1 MKYLKERIGISS
13 MVDILLIKSWFA
25 KELCQ
30 LALPPA
36 VYEKSLKVL
45 DYLESVLDYNI
56 GWGKNLSIS
65 IWYANW
71 ADKSTTQDVFV
82 PLNCGFLQPSETSGP
97 DGALHR
103 QHRVQDWC
111 CDSEAWDHGASQTEE
126 KGGAGKAAG
135 WSGWG

>member
-56 GWGKNLSIS
+56 G
-65 IWYANW
+65 
-71 ADKSTTQDVFV
+71 
-82 PLNCGFLQPSETSGP
+82 
-97 DGALHR
+97 
-103 QHRVQDWC
+103 
-111 CDSEAWDHGASQTEE
+111 
-126 KGGAGKAAG
+126 
-135 WSGWG
+135 